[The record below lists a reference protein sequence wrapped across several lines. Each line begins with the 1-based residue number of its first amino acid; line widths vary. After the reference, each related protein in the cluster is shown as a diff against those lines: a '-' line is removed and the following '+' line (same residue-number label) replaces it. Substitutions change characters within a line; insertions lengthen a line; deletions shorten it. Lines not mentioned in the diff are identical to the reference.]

1 MQGDPAT
8 TRSRTGHSPALGA
21 IVRLPPLI
29 LALLGW
35 IAAAHLQGFLFAATL
50 PDLAAGLTFALAL
63 RLGPTGLLCAAVG
76 WLLCWRG
83 GAGIGALADPI
94 EAAIHFLAYGLL
106 GLVARHDDGGRPH
119 EVRGVLSLWAIAAV
133 AAALAATLA
142 ALLRTADQ
150 PGAEFLRA
158 ALGGWLGGL
167 AGIAVVLVPSWS
179 TRAAQNAAAPAL
191 AVAITLAAAVSAA
204 MLALWPLDE
213 TNRLALFAALALIG
227 GGGAA
232 LGAGLGGV
240 AVHGVLLTLAMLW
253 LARLRLPLPPWPAW
267 LAMLALAQIA
277 ATVLAV
283 AQESRWRLAAQRRVV
298 EQDAAQQ
305 QRLELLQ
312 LVADHSAD
320 VVSVHAANFDFCY
333 ASPQLNRL
341 LGLAADEQPTS
352 LAALLPR
359 LHPADRPAA
368 LPAELPASGRWRFR
382 IRGGNHHWHWLESSY
397 TAVGEGETRRYVVI
411 TRDIGAHIEQ
421 TETLHAMA
429 LHDPLTQLYN
439 RRAANSLGERAW
451 AEAVAQRMPFAV
463 VLLDIDH
470 FKRIN
475 DTYGHDAGDEVIKR
489 VAAILHGHTRQ
500 RDLVCRWGGEEFL
513 MLLPESDAEG
523 ACQIAERVRG
533 EVASTAVMVGNQRL
547 LINISAGVAERSDS
561 DIELAA
567 VIERADQG
575 LYAAKEQG
583 RNRVVP
589 MRKAG

>member
-1 MQGDPAT
+1 MQGDSAT
-8 TRSRTGHSPALGA
+8 TRSRTGGSLGA
-21 IVRLPPLI
+21 IARLPPLVFG
-29 LALLGW
+29 LLGW
-35 IAAAHLQGFLFAATL
+35 IAAAYLHGFFFAAEL
-50 PDLAAGLTFALAL
+50 PDLAAGITFVLAL
-63 RLGPTGLLCAAVG
+63 RRGLPGLLTAAVG
-76 WLLCWRG
+76 WLLSWSNG
-83 GAGIGALADPI
+83 FAFGALADPAQ
-94 EAAIHFLAYGLL
+94 AAIHLLGYGLF
-106 GLVARHDDGGRPH
+106 GLAARHNGCGGRPDQ
-119 EVRGVLSLWAIAAV
+119 VRVLLSLWAIAV
-133 AAALAATLA
+133 AATALVATLT
-142 ALLRTADQ
+142 ALLCTADQ

-158 ALGGWLGGL
+158 AFDTGLAGL
-167 AGIAVVLVPSWS
+167 AGIAVALVPSWS
-179 TRAAQNAAAPAL
+179 VRAPHNAAAPGL
-191 AVAITLAAAVSAA
+191 AATVAIVAAIGAAASG
-204 MLALWPLDE
+204 LWLLDE
-213 TNRLALFAALALIG
+213 ATRLALFTAAVLIG
-227 GGGAA
+227 AGGAA
-232 LGAGLGGV
+232 LGAGLSGV
-240 AVHGVLLTLAMLW
+240 AVHGVLLVLLALW
-253 LARLRLPLPPWPAW
+253 LARLGLMLPPWPAW
-267 LAMLALAQIA
+267 LAMFALAQIG

-283 AQESRWRLAAQRRVV
+283 VQEGRWRLAVQRRVV
-298 EQDAAQQ
+298 EQEAGQR

-341 LGLAADEQPTS
+341 LGLAGDEQPTT

-368 LPAELPASGRWRFR
+368 LSAELPASGRWRFR
-382 IRGGNHHWHWLESSY
+382 IRGGDHHWHWLESSY
-397 TAVGEGETRRYVVI
+397 TAVGEGEMRRYVVI

-439 RRAANSLGERAW
+439 RRAAHSLGERAW
-451 AEAVAQRMPFAV
+451 AEAVTQRMPFAA

-547 LINISAGVAERSDS
+547 LINISAGVAERSDG